1 MGLLKLNASPAG
13 GAKIMRI
20 VMAHLIRYGPSGV
33 PNGRVDAQ
41 KRGKGRTPCLWTK
54 FRTLIPREQLGD

>member
-1 MGLLKLNASPAG
+1 
-13 GAKIMRI
+13 
-20 VMAHLIRYGPSGV
+20 MAHLIQYGPSGV

-54 FRTLIPREQLGD
+54 VRTLISLEQLGAQTTFRIHG